1 MAILGPDGQPINSGP
16 PVPPQVQE
24 MIQQSKQIAAEGNI
38 GAALQ
43 QLAFAFQLD
52 VSSDAVLNATV
63 DLLKQM
69 AQMAGD
75 QQAFEL
81 QLFENVRDNRED
93 PEAYYQVGSHF
104 FQVGQTFIAGPFL
117 FRARQLAGDA
127 LNQLSLQID
136 VELGQVLMELG
147 EYQGATEA
155 FQRLNDNYGGLPVE
169 LILKMSECFALQ
181 RKTEESHMLYDLI
194 PEDDITQSPPLLEWY
209 EETGDLLARVEDFEE
224 EEEELDLR
232 AWHYVQ
238 TRGMLLAS
246 NPDENVPG
254 ERFVFFQP
262 SEQDVAQIL
271 GLAAAVLD
279 EKGYAPNRIVWLGE
293 SSEALARIF
302 AEWWEVDPE
311 NLRLYQPGDNTDSES
326 ELTLLVMSHSF
337 DFSGLISQ
345 EEVEGA
351 GSEQALMELQ
361 NQRLS
366 ELADAREGMIVF
378 MLDVRWTERQPITP
392 DIAGFLTQI
401 CNLPWETRLQ
411 VNEETQEATQ
421 IEETR
426 DAATIAQE
434 VAKHFPAEEE
444 CEGFARDLLE
454 DYAMCTDL
462 ILDHRDGS
470 LKRKSLVTHSPV
482 KSPRFGY

>member
-16 PVPPQVQE
+16 PTPPQVLE
-24 MIQQSKQIAAEGNI
+24 MIEQSKQIAAEGNI
-38 GAALQ
+38 GPALQ

-52 VSSDAVLNATV
+52 VSSDPILNATI

-75 QQAFEL
+75 AQSYEL

-127 LNQLSLQID
+127 LSQLSLQID

-147 EYQGATEA
+147 EYQGATES

-181 RKTEESHMLYDLI
+181 RKTEEAHMLYDLI
-194 PEDDITQSPPLLEWY
+194 PEEDITQSPPLLEWY

-238 TRGMLLAS
+238 TRGILLAS

-302 AEWWEVDPE
+302 AEWWEVDEE

-345 EEVEGA
+345 EEVEAA
-351 GSEQALMELQ
+351 GSQEALMELQ

-378 MLDVRWTERQPITP
+378 MLDITP
-392 DIAGFLTQI
+392 DIGGFLTQI

-411 VNEETQEATQ
+411 VNETTQEATQ

-426 DAATIAQE
+426 DAVTIAKD

-444 CEGFARDLLE
+444 CESFARDLLE
-454 DYAMCTDL
+454 DFSMCRDL
-462 ILDHRDGS
+462 ILDHRDGT